1 MAEGHR
7 DALLTAARVLL
18 RSKGLRAT
26 TARDLVAA
34 SGTNLASIGY
44 HFGSKDALMATALAG
59 VLREWT
65 ERPTAAGVVAAAEG
79 PGEALAAAL
88 RAMLADLP
96 GRRPE
101 ILAFAESVVAGG
113 RDQSGD
119 PSGIAAMLATSSRD
133 SLDAVAASMV
143 AATPDLAPEAAAAGA
158 AVVIALHDGLAL
170 LSTALPDRVPEPDV
184 VIGVLIA
191 FGAVLAQAMGMTPE
205 QVAALSGPQG
215 ASMGPDTGQDHQLG

>member
-7 DALLTAARVLL
+7 DALLTAAGVLL

-26 TARDLVAA
+26 TARDLVAE

-44 HFGSKDALMATALAG
+44 HFGSKDALMAAALAD

-65 ERPTAAGVVAAAEG
+65 ERPTAAGVVAAADG
-79 PGEALAAAL
+79 PGDALAAAL

-101 ILAFAESVVAGG
+101 ILAFAESVVAAG
-113 RDQSGD
+113 RDRSED
-119 PSGIAAMLATSSRD
+119 PSGIAAMLATASRD
-133 SLDAVAASMV
+133 SLDAVAASMT
-143 AATPDLAPEAAAAGA
+143 AATPSLAPGAAAAGA
-158 AVVIALHDGLAL
+158 AVVVALHDGLAL

-191 FGAVLAQAMGMTPE
+191 FGAVLAQSVGMTPE
-205 QVAALSGPQG
+205 QVAALTDPTT
-215 ASMGPDTGQDHQLG
+215 ASAAGENRPG

>member
-1 MAEGHR
+1 VAEGHR

-26 TARDLVAA
+26 TARDLVAE

-44 HFGSKDALMATALAG
+44 HFGSKDALMAAALAD

-65 ERPTAAGVVAAAEG
+65 ERPTAAGSVAAADG

-96 GRRPE
+96 ARRPE
-101 ILAFAESVVAGG
+101 ILAFAESVVAAG
-113 RDQSGD
+113 RDRSED

-133 SLDAVAASMV
+133 ALDAVAASMV
-143 AATPDLAPEAAAAGA
+143 TASPSLAPEAAAAAA

-191 FGAVLAQAMGMTPE
+191 FGAVLAQVAGMTPE
-205 QVAALSGPQG
+205 QVAALNDPT
-215 ASMGPDTGQDHQLG
+215 A